1 MSYVAIAIVIGLLIA
16 IHEYGHL
23 LAAKLCGIPVRR
35 FSIGFGPKLFG
46 FKLAETSYWFS
57 AIPLGGYVL
66 PALEDADFRRL
77 PAYKRITFALGG
89 PVANIACAFVGL
101 FVIGLSQF
109 SLGLVQAVSFAANQL
124 MIGLQQQLYGLSTLF
139 GDFGQLSGIVGI
151 VAVGGTQ
158 FGSTLAGLLTF
169 SVLINISLAVLNLLP
184 LPPLDGGRV
193 LFCVLEKIY
202 RPTAKFEAPA
212 TLVGWALVMVLMICV
227 TVQDVGR
234 IVA

>member
-1 MSYVAIAIVIGLLIA
+1 MSYVAVAIIIGLLIA

-23 LAAKLCGIPVRR
+23 LAAKLCGIPVSR

-57 AIPLGGYVL
+57 LIPLGGYVL
-66 PALEDADFRRL
+66 PALDDTDFRRL
-77 PAYKRITFALGG
+77 PTYKRITFALGG
-89 PVANIACAFVGL
+89 PAANIAGAFVGL
-101 FVIGLSQF
+101 IVLGLSQF
-109 SLGLVQAVSFAANQL
+109 SLGPVQAVSFAAAQL
-124 MIGLQQQLYGLSTLF
+124 TMGLRQQLYALWMLF
-139 GDFGQLSGIVGI
+139 ADFGQLSGIVGI
-151 VAVGGTQ
+151 VSVGGAE

-169 SVLINISLAVLNLLP
+169 SVLINISLAVMNLLP

-193 LFCVLEKIY
+193 LSCVLEKIY
-202 RPTAKFEAPA
+202 RPAAKAEAPV
-212 TLVGWALVMVLMICV
+212 TLVGWALVLVLMVWV